1 MAVVGKDLARRRTGR
16 VRCWPLPVHRMGVA
30 CLEIVAR
37 TRTMFFSTGNSGGGM
52 GTRKKSPRNNFRG
65 VPVFDQNGAR
75 RSRPRDIAPVL
86 AGLQIAREG
95 VNEVQNGPAEKSAR
109 RTGQHREGR
118 ARGWG
123 RPSHYFHSL
132 LFRDRAASDPV
143 ARIARRIRLH
153 VIGLR
158 VNHQCGAAITEHRV
172 VVAT

>member
-1 MAVVGKDLARRRTGR
+1 MYAVGR
-16 VRCWPLPVHRMGVA
+16 CRATAMGCRMIG
-30 CLEIVAR
+30 IVAR
-37 TRTMFFSTGNSGGGM
+37 ANHVPFYGKLPRGIGSL
-52 GTRKKSPRNNFRG
+52 KKLPRHNFRR